1 MAALSPAVIVILV
14 ILGILALVGIV
25 FANGVSVLWA
35 TFIFLGIFLFIISGL
50 SIFSVDARE
59 NIEKVD

>member
-1 MAALSPAVIVILV
+1 MSPAVIVILV

>member
-35 TFIFLGIFLFIISGL
+35 TFIFLEIFLFIISGL

>member
-1 MAALSPAVIVILV
+1 MGALSPAVIVILV